1 MTNHIPPSH
10 PRDPG
15 FEPLITLKDA
25 AERLGLPYF
34 KVQRAARAGLIPT
47 YFVYN
52 SRHLVRLSEVV
63 AIINGTRQGGDQ

>member
-1 MTNHIPPSH
+1 MNELPPTH

-15 FEPLITLKDA
+15 CEPLVTLKDA

-52 SRHLVRLSEVV
+52 SRRLVRLSEVV
-63 AIINGTRQGGDQ
+63 AVINGTRQGGC